1 MCRRVSLLA
10 AGLLALGPSACT
22 SSPSPS
28 TAVPAA
34 DAQTGSTGPGETF
47 ATPEAAM
54 LAVGAVASTGDRQRA
69 ESIFGA
75 GSLVM
80 LESGDEAADRENGQ
94 RVAEMIEEQLAF
106 EDIGPGRKA
115 SLIGKSAWRFS
126 IPLVQA
132 DGGWRFDL
140 DAGKDELLNRRI
152 GRNEL
157 FAIETLRACIDAQQ
171 EYRSLGPDGHQS
183 GYARRFR
190 STAGKRDGLYWP
202 PAAGGP
208 RSPVGEFL
216 ADASVDDSPPKSATT
231 PLHGYCYR
239 ILSCQGKTAPG
250 GERSFLDREGHMT
263 GGCGVLT
270 WPANY
275 GNSGIMTFMVNHVGI
290 VFQKDLGPATA
301 EAASKII
308 SFDPDQTWTPVRE

>member
-1 MCRRVSLLA
+1 MCSRIALLA
-10 AGLLALGPSACT
+10 AGLLALGACT
-22 SSPSPS
+22 SSPNP
-28 TAVPAA
+28 PAATPPA
-34 DAQTGSTGPGETF
+34 DAQARPTGPGETF

-69 ESIFGA
+69 KSIFGA
-75 GSLVM
+75 GSLEV

-94 RVAEMIEEQLAF
+94 RVAEMIQERLAF
-106 EDIGPGRKA
+106 ADAGPDRKA
-115 SLIGKSAWRFS
+115 ALIGKNGWRFS
-126 IPLVQA
+126 IPLVQT

-140 DAGKDELLNRRI
+140 DAGKEELLNRRV

-157 FAIETLRACIDAQQ
+157 FAIETLHACIDAEQ
-171 EYRSLGPDGHQS
+171 EYRSLGPDGTRG

-190 STAGKRDGLYWP
+190 STAGKRDGLYWTA
-202 PAAGGP
+202 AAGGP

-216 ADASVDDSPPKSATT
+216 AAASVDDLPAKSATT

-263 GGCGVLT
+263 GGCGVIA

-275 GNSGIMTFMVNHVGI
+275 GNSGIMTFIVNHVGI
-290 VFQKDLGPATA
+290 VFQKDLGPATV